1 MAILLQK
8 SKVMKVAGMSLVML
22 LAACS
27 NDQSYKR
34 QVNDDETYLETPSLK
49 ALKVPAGMVLP
60 LQNGEY
66 DIPAIASKG
75 QVGKALDI
83 RPPSQTLALLSGSRT
98 ENSAKSSKLLF
109 ESTPENSHL
118 WSQIN
123 NVLLKKGY
131 QVSQRDDA
139 SQTLTTDWL
148 DWPRA
153 DENVPYQTRHRISVA
168 RQSYQIELSVTNE
181 GLRQGDHQIT
191 DPLEIQRYNTLMLNE
206 LIEGV
211 NQQRER
217 ISDDS
222 VARNLGSLDVR
233 SGGDTSGLPQM
244 IVRAPYN
251 IVWDRLPAALEKVGM
266 KVGSR
271 SRSTGSI
278 TVTYKSLGSSG
289 WKSMGVNEPSINEG
303 DYKLQVG
310 DLNNRSSLQFISDKG
325 KPLTQSQNDELVAA
339 LKAAFSQTTGL

>member
-1 MAILLQK
+1 QK
-8 SKVMKVAGMSLVML
+8 SKVMTVAGMSLVML

-27 NDQSYKR
+27 SDQSYKR
-34 QVNDDETYLETPSLK
+34 QINDDETYLEAPPRK

-66 DIPAIASKG
+66 DIPAIASQG

-83 RPPSQTLALLSGSRT
+83 RPPSQALALLSGSRT
-98 ENSAKSSKLLF
+98 ENSAKSSKLLL

-123 NVLLKKGY
+123 NVLLKKGF

-139 SQTLTTDWL
+139 SQTLTTDWI
-148 DWPRA
+148 DWLRA
-153 DENVPYQTRHRISVA
+153 DENVPYQARHRISVA

-222 VARNLGSLDVR
+222 VARNLGSLDVQ
-233 SGGDTSGLPQM
+233 SGGDRSGLPQM
-244 IVRAPYN
+244 IVR
-251 IVWDRLPAALEKVGM
+251 
-266 KVGSR
+266 
-271 SRSTGSI
+271 
-278 TVTYKSLGSSG
+278 
-289 WKSMGVNEPSINEG
+289 
-303 DYKLQVG
+303 
-310 DLNNRSSLQFISDKG
+310 
-325 KPLTQSQNDELVAA
+325 
-339 LKAAFSQTTGL
+339 